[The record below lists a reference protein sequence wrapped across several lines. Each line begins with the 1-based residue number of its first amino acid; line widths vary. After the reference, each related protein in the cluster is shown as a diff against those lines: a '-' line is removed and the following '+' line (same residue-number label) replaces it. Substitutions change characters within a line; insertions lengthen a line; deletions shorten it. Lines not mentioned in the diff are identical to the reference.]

1 MEKKT
6 SIFNLGLE
14 FVALKDILDNPVIDE
29 ETGEILDDTDTFNQ
43 LFSDLTGDID
53 AKLDGAMY
61 IIKEYKAKT
70 DALDLEIKRL
80 QAMKTA
86 SKNNGDRLKQRIFE
100 LINLM
105 EDKKHKT
112 DLHSFGIRKSE
123 SVNIISDENIPR
135 EYFKITKV
143 VDKASIKK
151 ALKNGV
157 EFDGVAMQEN
167 YSLSVR

>member
-1 MEKKT
+1 MKKKT

-14 FVALKDILDNPVIDE
+14 FVALKDILDNPAIDE

-43 LFSDLTGDID
+43 LFSDLTVDID
-53 AKLDGAMY
+53 TKLDGAMY

-70 DALDLEIKRL
+70 DALDSEIKRL

-105 EDKKHKT
+105 EDKKYKT

-123 SVNIISDENIPR
+123 SVNIVSDENIPR